1 MSASKYVCVC
11 GVHLKRCKTC
21 GYLFKTSCSTIEGGE
36 GSFLCTCYDMVN
48 SLKQCWLFPL
58 VPRIE
63 NGNISCTMCVCV
75 FLCGEVH
82 DHRVSFS
89 EALRS
94 GTVQI
99 EKAEETSRLD
109 IPASQACRISLQVVS
124 AQMRSG
130 QAHFQ
135 EPSSAT
141 GGSSLAS
148 ARWKALRQSSF

>member
-1 MSASKYVCVC
+1 M
-11 GVHLKRCKTC
+11 
-21 GYLFKTSCSTIEGGE
+21 E
-36 GSFLCTCYDMVN
+36 
-48 SLKQCWLFPL
+48 
-58 VPRIE
+58 
-63 NGNISCTMCVCV
+63 NISCTMCVCV

-124 AQMRSG
+124 AQMRSDHISRNQVQQG
-130 QAHFQ
+130 VLQPVQ
-135 EPSSAT
+135 
-141 GGSSLAS
+141 GGK
-148 ARWKALRQSSF
+148 R